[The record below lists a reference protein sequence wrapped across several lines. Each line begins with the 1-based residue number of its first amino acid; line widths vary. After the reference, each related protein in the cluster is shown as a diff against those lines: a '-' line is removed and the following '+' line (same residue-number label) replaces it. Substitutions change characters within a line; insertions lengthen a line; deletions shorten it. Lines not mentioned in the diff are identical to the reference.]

1 MIKAIANLY
10 EVARDRF
17 WTPLPDSLAIP
28 EKMQRLPWP
37 VIGIITLLALIGVMA
52 LFSAGGGSFQPWAGA
67 HLLRFCVFFGLML
80 FLALVD
86 IRRWLHMA
94 PLLYG
99 GCLVLLVAVE
109 IVGSIGMGAQRWL
122 DLGFIQLQPSELMK
136 ICLLLI
142 LARYYHGVDAESIRG
157 WRSLVVPVLLTV
169 IPVALIL
176 RQPNLGTASI
186 LLFLAGTLTVLA
198 GLRLSVIIAGIS
210 ALLAAIPVLW
220 HFMHDY
226 QKQRVLTFLEP
237 ETDPL
242 GSGYHII
249 QSKIALGS
257 GGVFG
262 KGYLDGT
269 QSHLNF
275 LPEMQTDFIFTV
287 FGEEFGM
294 FGAALVL
301 ILYALLI
308 AYGYLV
314 AFNAQS
320 QYSRLLA
327 VGLSTNLFL
336 YLFINVGMVMG
347 LLPVVGVPL
356 PLLSYGGTSLLA
368 VMIGFGL
375 LLNLDIHREIRLPL
389 RGTG

>member
-1 MIKAIANLY
+1 VIKPLW
-10 EVARDRF
+10 RF
-17 WTPLPDSLAIP
+17 MREEFFGPLPGGIDWL
-28 EKMQRLPWP
+28 EKWQRLRWP
-37 VIGIITLLALIGVMA
+37 VIGIIAGLAGCGVMA
-52 LFSAGGGSFQPWAGA
+52 LFSAGGGSFSPWAGQ
-67 HLLRFCVFFGLML
+67 HVLRFVVFFGLML
-80 FLALVD
+80 AIALVD
-86 IRRWLHMA
+86 VRRWLNYA
-94 PLLYG
+94 PWLYG
-99 GCLVLLVAVE
+99 GCLLLLLAVE
-109 IVGSIGMGAQRWL
+109 IIGTVGMGAQRWL

-136 ICLLLI
+136 ICLVLM
-142 LARYYHGVDAESIRG
+142 LARYYHSLDVEAMRG
-157 WRSLVVPVLLTV
+157 WQALLPPLLLTGL
-169 IPVALIL
+169 PVALIL
-176 RQPNLGTASI
+176 LQPNLGTALI
-186 LLFLAGTLTVLA
+186 LLMLAATLTILA
-198 GLRLSVIIAGIS
+198 GLRSWIIMAGATS
-210 ALLAAIPVLW
+210 LAAAVPVLW
-220 HFMHDY
+220 HFLHDY
-226 QKQRVLTFLEP
+226 QKRRVLTFLDP

-242 GSGYHII
+242 GSGYHIM

-257 GGVFG
+257 GGMFG

-287 FGEEFGM
+287 FGEEFGF
-294 FGAALVL
+294 FGASIVL
-301 ILYALLI
+301 ILYALLV

-320 QYSRLLA
+320 QYARMLA

-336 YLFINVGMVMG
+336 YLFINTGMIMG

-375 LLNLDIHREIRLPL
+375 LLNLDIHRELRLPL

>member
-1 MIKAIANLY
+1 MPKVWRNWWDGY
-10 EVARDRF
+10 FGV
-17 WTPLPDSLAIP
+17 LPDAPSLP
-28 EKMQRLPWP
+28 EKLQRVPWT
-37 VIGIITLLALIGVMA
+37 VIGVITGLAAIGVMA
-52 LFSAGGGSFQPWAGA
+52 LFSAGGGSFEPWAGKHFA
-67 HLLRFCVFFGLML
+67 RFAVFLGLLFFI
-80 FLALVD
+80 ALLD
-86 IRRWLHMA
+86 IRRWLQWA
-94 PLLYG
+94 PMLYS
-99 GCLVLLVAVE
+99 GCLVLLIAVE
-109 IVGSIGMGAQRWL
+109 VVGSVGMGAQRWL

-136 ICLLLI
+136 ICLLLM

-157 WRSLVVPVLLTV
+157 WRSLVVPLLLTIV
-169 IPVALIL
+169 PVALVL

-186 LLFLAGTLTVLA
+186 LLFLAVTLTVLA
-198 GLRLSVIIAGIS
+198 GLRLWIIIAGAIASIS
-210 ALLAAIPVLW
+210 AVPVLW

-226 QKQRVLTFLEP
+226 QKQRVLTFLNP
-237 ETDPL
+237 ERDPL

-287 FGEEFGM
+287 FGEEFGL
-294 FGAALVL
+294 FGAVLVL
-301 ILYALLI
+301 ILYTLLI

-320 QYSRLLA
+320 QYARLLA

-375 LLNLDIHREIRLPL
+375 LINLDIHRELRLPL